1 MIGSLEA
8 KYKELCCYYNNFP
21 STKIVF
27 LRGNKGLGKTSVIEK
42 FLENKQNVMILS
54 SYFTDEPYLQPI
66 INAIRKYE
74 DKYLFDFTQNGL
86 SYTENI
92 TRCIFEIASKNSII
106 LYNQFLIEKDV
117 DTS

>member
-42 FLENKQNVMILS
+42 FLEK
-54 SYFTDEPYLQPI
+54 D
-66 INAIRKYE
+66 RK
-74 DKYLFDFTQNGL
+74 
-86 SYTENI
+86 S
-92 TRCIFEIASKNSII
+92 
-106 LYNQFLIEKDV
+106 V
-117 DTS
+117 V